1 MPHLT
6 NAEKTQLIAIH
17 TKIVSTVKTKYN
29 DTTEFQGL
37 TCKAND
43 AGVLTSLILH
53 VDIQT
58 PADQDGVRV
67 KVPKNIEI
75 MD

>member
-6 NAEKTQLIAIH
+6 NTEKNQLIAIH
-17 TKIVSTVKTKYN
+17 SKIVSTVKTKYN
-29 DTTEFQGL
+29 NDTEFQGL

-43 AGVLTSLILH
+43 AGALISLILH

-67 KVPKNIEI
+67 KVPKDIEI